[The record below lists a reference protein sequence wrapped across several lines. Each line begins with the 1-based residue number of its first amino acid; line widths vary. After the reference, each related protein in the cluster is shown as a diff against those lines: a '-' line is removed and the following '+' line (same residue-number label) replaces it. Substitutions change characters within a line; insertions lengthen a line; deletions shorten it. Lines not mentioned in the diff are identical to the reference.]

1 MKAAVFGGGIAGLL
15 ATLRLLNSR
24 SISEVIL
31 IENGPKLGGM
41 LGSNKFGELQVDMG
55 THLLSPNGCKEVNQT
70 LGLYPNKLMREIKA
84 ANGHAINGAVYK
96 TISLET
102 KGIFTDADKLIA
114 RQLIDISVKPNI
126 ADCSHGA
133 KFGDL
138 LNNNLF
144 IPAISRF
151 ANVSRAEVSHLDDS
165 IFVAA
170 GLKRI
175 RLSQKALNEDLKK
188 NSLYCDALL
197 ATHNEP
203 QESTILYPK
212 TGGMGSFISNIEK
225 KLLKSEKVKIK
236 VGCGAKNF
244 KIVGNKIS
252 SFSTT
257 DGEKDISV
265 DLALWSAPAQILGQ
279 ILGEK
284 LNTKPRFNEMCI
296 LHIRGKG
303 KILSDLCYFYQHDGL
318 GWRYTL
324 YNNFRT
330 DLPSDEILI
339 GVEIVGGPPLRDA
352 IADESLI
359 RLISKELVDLNIVE
373 PSFCVK
379 DYNFRR
385 ILNGFPIIYRKN
397 VKHMDRYTRA
407 LENRFANLSFVG
419 RQAGSAFFMRDVLN
433 ETFKKVNNLM
443 SMMGL

>member
-1 MKAAVFGGGIAGLL
+1 
-15 ATLRLLNSR
+15 
-24 SISEVIL
+24 
-31 IENGPKLGGM
+31 
-41 LGSNKFGELQVDMG
+41 
-55 THLLSPNGCKEVNQT
+55 
-70 LGLYPNKLMREIKA
+70 
-84 ANGHAINGAVYK
+84 
-96 TISLET
+96 
-102 KGIFTDADKLIA
+102 
-114 RQLIDISVKPNI
+114 
-126 ADCSHGA
+126 
-133 KFGDL
+133 
-138 LNNNLF
+138 
-144 IPAISRF
+144 
-151 ANVSRAEVSHLDDS
+151 
-165 IFVAA
+165 
-170 GLKRI
+170 
-175 RLSQKALNEDLKK
+175 
-188 NSLYCDALL
+188 
-197 ATHNEP
+197 
-203 QESTILYPK
+203 
-212 TGGMGSFISNIEK
+212 MGSFISNIEK
-225 KLLKSEKVKIK
+225 KLLKSKRVKIK
-236 VGCGAKNF
+236 LGCGAKNF
-244 KIVGNKIS
+244 KIVGNRIL

-373 PSFCVK
+373 HSFCVK

-385 ILNGFPIIYRKN
+385 ILNGFPIICRKN
-397 VKHMDRYTRA
+397 IKHMDRYTRA